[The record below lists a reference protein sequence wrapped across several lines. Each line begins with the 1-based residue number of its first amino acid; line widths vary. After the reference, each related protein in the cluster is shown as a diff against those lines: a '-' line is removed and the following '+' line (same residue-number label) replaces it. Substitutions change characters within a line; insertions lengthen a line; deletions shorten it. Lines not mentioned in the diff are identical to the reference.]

1 MPTQP
6 SRARTEEE
14 GTVSR
19 SVVLRA
25 PLLPP
30 GWLRG
35 KQQWGGWRGEMSGFL
50 LLLCGLLVAPTGLR
64 ATGNLKPG
72 GLRDGGGQVPR
83 AVIIAVR

>member
-6 SRARTEEE
+6 STARTEEE

-35 KQQWGGWRGEMSGFL
+35 KQQGWGWG
-50 LLLCGLLVAPTGLR
+50 V
-64 ATGNLKPG
+64 
-72 GLRDGGGQVPR
+72 DV
-83 AVIIAVR
+83 